1 MRQVTMHGLRRV
13 DGLFELASAA
23 HNLRRMRRLIPLQA
37 QV

>member
-1 MRQVTMHGLRRV
+1 MRQVTARGLRLV

-23 HNLRRMRRLIPLQA
+23 RNPAGNSRLIPLQA